1 MNALTYL
8 LQVNIYLVLFL
19 GFYWIALKNETF
31 FKQNRIYLNL
41 AAITSFLIPFFS
53 SDWFRNL
60 FITEKVIE
68 VSQAVPIQMVYEP
81 VIIQA
86 EQSATTPADVL
97 QIIYLTG
104 LGVFLLRFIIQLALL
119 RRTLKTPR
127 GSAFSFFNR
136 MIVDPDLTDRETIVH
151 HEEVHIRQWHSL
163 DVLLTEVVAIIN
175 WFNPV
180 VYLYKKEIR
189 HLHEFIADEEASG
202 TNKERYALILLSNT
216 LGVPAHQLTNS
227 FFNQSLLK
235 RRIYMLSKNRSQRTK
250 LLKYGLLVP
259 LFFGMLIL
267 STAAVSRPETFKLPD
282 LLENERYQTDKAID
296 SPDFATLT
304 KHMARTIK
312 YPVNAKEKLAEGF
325 VFVTFNVNNENIT
338 DIKAHNEVEYG
349 FKEEVLRALNSFQ
362 EIKVDQK
369 RYSLLVTFQIA
380 GSKTEFKL
388 PNEDM
393 IRGTQFI
400 GEVNVTAYGSNTQSP
415 PPPPVEKKRSV
426 QGITK
431 EEIQQEKPIGLREVV
446 VSNEEKEMEPV
457 GTFQDDKVLDF
468 SKVDELPKFPGGD
481 KGFGQF
487 LSQTIKYPA
496 EAKAN
501 NITGRVIVTFVVEK
515 DGSLNNI
522 KILRG
527 LGYGTDEEAVR
538 VLKASPKWNPGLK
551 DSKPVRVQ
559 YTIPIFF
566 QMKDKAINSPQSGAV
581 KQVAQNGGQNGIIDF
596 ASVDVLPAFPGGS
609 EGFGK
614 FLAETIK
621 YPTEAKANKIT
632 GKVIATFVVEKD
644 GTLSGI
650 KVLRGL
656 GYGTEAEAVRVLN
669 ASPRWTPGMQKG
681 KPVRVQFTIPISFE
695 LAKKD

>member
-41 AAITSFLIPFFS
+41 AGITSFLIPFFS

-119 RRTLKTPR
+119 RKTLQTPR

-216 LGVPAHQLTNS
+216 LGVPAHHLTNS

-267 STAAVSRPETFKLPD
+267 STAAVSRPDTFKLPD
-282 LLENERYQTDKAID
+282 LLENERYPIDKTID

-312 YPVNAKEKLAEGF
+312 YPVKAKENLAEGF
-325 VFVTFNVNNENIT
+325 VLVTFKVNNETIT
-338 DIKAHNEVEYG
+338 DIEANNEVEYG
-349 FKEEVLRALNSFQ
+349 FKEEVLKSLNSFQ

-388 PNEDM
+388 PKEDM
-393 IRGTQFI
+393 IRGTQYI

-415 PPPPVEKKRSV
+415 PPPPVEKKSSV
-426 QGITK
+426 QGIINDTIPTLK
-431 EEIQQEKPIGLREVV
+431 ELTLQLREVV
-446 VSNEEKEMEPV
+446 ISNNDKEMETV
-457 GTFQDDKVLDF
+457 GNIQDKALSF
-468 SKVDELPKFPGGD
+468 EQVDQLPKFPGGD
-481 KGFGQF
+481 KGFGRF
-487 LSQTIKYPA
+487 LSETIKYPA
-496 EAKAN
+496 EAKEN
-501 NITGRVIVTFVVEK
+501 NISGRVIVSFVVEK
-515 DGSLNNI
+515 DGALNDI
-522 KILRG
+522 KVLRG

-551 DSKPVRVQ
+551 DGKPVRVQ
-559 YTIPIFF
+559 YTMPIFY
-566 QMKDKAINSPQSGAV
+566 QMSAASQFEVLKASRLV
-581 KQVAQNGGQNGIIDF
+581 VAD
-596 ASVDVLPAFPGGS
+596 
-609 EGFGK
+609 GK
-614 FLAETIK
+614 IL
-621 YPTEAKANKIT
+621 TEAEVQNFDAKKIQ
-632 GKVIATFVVEKD
+632 E
-644 GTLSGI
+644 I
-650 KVLRGL
+650 KVLQP
-656 GYGTEAEAVRVLN
+656 AEAQKQF
-669 ASPRWTPGMQKG
+669 GEKG
-681 KPVRVQFTIPISFE
+681 KNGAILITT
-695 LAKKD
+695 KKN